1 MSEPPFVKLFEDE
14 FLFLRDDVESGIIS
28 DEGRIW
34 IYHRQRRY
42 SVFCKKPYQRLKV
55 YCGSQEWAL
64 ETFHKEYP
72 TLLAEALQEA
82 DTN

>member
-14 FLFLRDDVESGIIS
+14 FLFLRDDVESGIII
-28 DEGRIW
+28 DEE
-34 IYHRQRRY
+34 RRY

-72 TLLAEALQEA
+72 ALLAEALQEA